1 MRDILLECAGRSEEA
16 WSATSPAAV
25 GHTAAVVPEAPLRRS
40 KNGLVTDGEGW
51 FVVNARESRWRDE
64 GRLGSYCTF
73 EGKRRFPHFGIN
85 ISVLEPGESLALY
98 HRENAQEAFL
108 VLDGSC
114 TLIVEGRER
123 ALGAWDFFYCPPGTG
138 HVILARGDQ
147 RAVVLA
153 VGGRGRGTAGGV
165 VYPVS
170 DQAARYG
177 ASVER
182 ETTDF
187 SEAYAGH
194 HAGLPRS
201 KFVPY
206 SDGWLPR
213 AD

>member
-1 MRDILLECAGRSEEA
+1 M
-16 WSATSPAAV
+16 
-25 GHTAAVVPEAPLRRS
+25 VPEAPLRKS

-123 ALGAWDFFYCPPGTG
+123 PLVAWDFFYCPPGTG

-170 DQAARYG
+170 GPAARYG

-182 ETTDF
+182 ETTDPA
-187 SEAYAGH
+187 EAYAGH